1 MSSFRRK
8 IDCVIYSML
17 FDYFFYFFWNVIV
30 TFKNFETLFVD
41 HGPWELS
48 CSHSFY
54 IRVIST
60 VFLLLLY
67 WLLLTQNK
75 CLNSLWENKHLLM
88 HMNCQNCSIKD
99 NINGQR
105 IEVSRASTEKQFLI
119 VELNARIRVDTFT
132 LQCKSV
138 IEFPYRT
145 FVLVSVC
152 GASRLSQPFGKCL
165 LQSKQ
170 SLAWHTTCE
179 CCATSMCAIELETL
193 LSAPFLAYRRTRR
206 MRLVV
211 YYDSDCH
218 LAMDQHTQ
226 MLLTE
231 YHVKSSNNC
240 KLLVCFLYTVSIIIS
255 AAACGVVCEYT
266 NTRAPN

>member
-88 HMNCQNCSIKD
+88 HMNCQNCLTSQHTSMANED

-145 FVLVSVC
+145 CVLVSVC

-206 MRLVV
+206 MRLGEMSILRFGLPFGNGSTHPNVV
-211 YYDSDCH
+211 
-218 LAMDQHTQ
+218 
-226 MLLTE
+226 
-231 YHVKSSNNC
+231 NR
-240 KLLVCFLYTVSIIIS
+240 IS
-255 AAACGVVCEYT
+255 C
-266 NTRAPN
+266 